1 MERPLWSDLLLAGS
15 PLPVVIG
22 AFKRCNLSWILF
34 ELGCKQLDNVG
45 HAQLV
50 QISGW
55 SSANEANSEQLPIYA
70 VYALYPIYVV
80 KKHMPFTWILDTCR
94 HIIINTSSME
104 ACIPYFVDPSL
115 RADQGTTVDSFYCVF
130 CRLDFGSISWYQ
142 YFCIPSVVQIPT
154 IVSTDTSLV
163 AHSWKVFV
171 LLHLFCYICITF
183 DCLRLVYT
191 TFTQLPPHR
200 ALHWIIKYLE
210 RNAVKLEKREEK
222 KSIGP
227 RAHNLALLTFL

>member
-15 PLPVVIG
+15 PLPAVIG
-22 AFKRCNLSWILF
+22 ALKRFNLSWILF

-55 SSANEANSEQLPIYA
+55 SSANEANSEQLPISA

-142 YFCIPSVVQIPT
+142 YSVFRLSFKSRRLFPQT
-154 IVSTDTSLV
+154 HLWLHIVERYLY
-163 AHSWKVFV
+163 
-171 LLHLFCYICITF
+171 CYICSVTF
-183 DCLRLVYT
+183 VLHLIVFVCSIPHSPNYHHTVHCIELLNIWKGM
-191 TFTQLPPHR
+191 QL
-200 ALHWIIKYLE
+200 
-210 RNAVKLEKREEK
+210 N
-222 KSIGP
+222 
-227 RAHNLALLTFL
+227 